1 METTSK
7 RPTWFYDDVVDDY
20 AWILRRL
27 RRPETDVS
35 KRRKEFALLAQQTPY
50 PDLLFRLYDGKD
62 IPVRGRGDVWA
73 PFEPAV
79 LVGGERLVAH
89 SRRYCTGRH
98 CCVHNPSDHSMA
110 GFPQHFRMDRALMER
125 ICPHGIGHPDPDD
138 LAYKRMAAGTDEI
151 TDAVHG
157 CDGCCQ

>member
-73 PFEPAV
+73 PAANDWSLTP
-79 LVGGERLVAH
+79 
-89 SRRYCTGRH
+89 
-98 CCVHNPSDHSMA
+98 
-110 GFPQHFRMDRALMER
+110 
-125 ICPHGIGHPDPDD
+125 
-138 LAYKRMAAGTDEI
+138 AGTAPAATAACTTRPI
-151 TDAVHG
+151 TPWPASLSTSG
-157 CDGCCQ
+157 WTGP